1 MYGRILVPLD
11 GSPLAEK
18 ILPEVVELAT
28 LHTSEVILLRVAL
41 AHTFPGADQTEA
53 QVRAVEEAE
62 GYLADVRQRLA
73 AGKIQVSSAVRYGH
87 AAEEILD
94 HAQSR
99 SVGLIA
105 MSTHGRSGLRRWVLG
120 SVAEAVLRAAPV
132 PVLLL
137 RAELPASAVAL
148 SGATTPA
155 PARAVAGIGD
165 ERPEAGAPGAELG
178 ASYFRHILCPVDFSP
193 HSDRAMAYAG
203 ALAQRFGADL
213 TVLHVI
219 YDPLD
224 ITCSHIPHPPL
235 ENLRGE
241 MVRDAEHVLQ
251 GRVGRTLPLLPR
263 AKSVVVAGPP
273 FKQII
278 RYAREHR
285 ADLIVMGTQGLSGL
299 DRLIMGSTAERVVR
313 MAPCPVLSIRAA
325 A

>member
-1 MYGRILVPLD
+1 MYSRILVPLD
-11 GSPLAEK
+11 GSTPAEA
-18 ILPEVVELAT
+18 ILPDVLELAT
-28 LHTSEVILLRVAL
+28 LHRAEVMLLRVAL
-41 AHTFPGADQTEA
+41 AHRFPGVNQTDA
-53 QVRAVEEAE
+53 QVHAVEEAE
-62 GYLADVRQRLA
+62 TYLADVERRVA
-73 AGKIQVSSAVRYGH
+73 AGGIKVSRAVRYGQ

-99 SVGLIA
+99 SADLIA
-105 MSTHGRSGLRRWVLG
+105 MSTHGRSGIRRWVLG

-137 RAELPASAVAL
+137 CAKP
-148 SGATTPA
+148 PA
-155 PARAVAGIGD
+155 PATTLALAGM
-165 ERPEAGAPGAELG
+165 EARVRSETAATRTQEPETGATC
-178 ASYFRHILCPVDFSP
+178 FRHILCPVDFSQ
-193 HSDRAMAYAG
+193 HSERAMAYAG

-235 ENLRGE
+235 EQLREE
-241 MVRDAEHVLQ
+241 MMRDAAHVLQ
-251 GRVGRTLPLLPR
+251 SRVGRTLRFLPR
-263 AKSVVVAGPP
+263 AKTVVMAGTPYR
-273 FKQII
+273 QII
-278 RYAREHR
+278 RYAQEHH

-313 MAPCPVLSIRAA
+313 MAPCPVVSIRAA